1 MKVLAFAV
9 VCLLAVSGALAADSC
24 YQDVSLDCGQANPN
38 GLALPRC
45 NAVYG
50 EYGRHGNVASELQ
63 AYGNLHL
70 ERSYEYL
77 LSSAYFNNYQTN
89 RAGFSKLFKKLSD
102 DAWNK
107 NIEIIKHITMRGGE
121 MNFAQRSTQK
131 PVERKN
137 YTVELHELDS
147 LAKALDTQKEL
158 AERAFYIHREAT
170 RNSQHLHDPEVAQ
183 YLEEE
188 FIEDQSKTI
197 RALAGHTSDL
207 KSFITANN
215 GQDLSLALYLF
226 DEYLQKTV

>member
-1 MKVLAFAV
+1 
-9 VCLLAVSGALAADSC
+9 
-24 YQDVSLDCGQANPN
+24 
-38 GLALPRC
+38 
-45 NAVYG
+45 
-50 EYGRHGNVASELQ
+50 
-63 AYGNLHL
+63 
-70 ERSYEYL
+70 
-77 LSSAYFNNYQTN
+77 
-89 RAGFSKLFKKLSD
+89 
-102 DAWNK
+102 
-107 NIEIIKHITMRGGE
+107 